1 MMIKVLL
8 KDKEID
14 LVDEFLLE
22 DLIESNEIIGFCRS
36 EGWVFIDKDPIRDQ
50 DILQP
55 ERERCKGVP
64 VSNNNLR

>member
-22 DLIESNEIIGFCRS
+22 DLIESGEVIGFCRS
-36 EGWVFIDKDPIRDQ
+36 DGWVFIEEDSIRDQ
-50 DILQP
+50 LVSHP
-55 ERERCKGVP
+55 GLERRK
-64 VSNNNLR
+64 NLPTQR

>member
-14 LVDEFLLE
+14 LVDEYLLE

-50 DILQP
+50 LIAQP
-55 ERERCKGVP
+55 VMERRKGVP
-64 VSNNNLR
+64 VTNNNP

>member
-22 DLIESNEIIGFCRS
+22 DLIESNEIIAFCRS
-36 EGWVFIDKDPIRDQ
+36 EGWVFIDNDPIRNQ
-50 DILQP
+50 LIVKP
-55 ERERCKGVP
+55 ERERRKGVP
-64 VSNNNLR
+64 VTNINR